1 MVPCILYSCV
11 LAYLGSQGNDIK
23 KVRMLKELWY
33 MKQHDMVSFRKHD
46 IIKFPSS
53 KAVMI
58 IF

>member
-1 MVPCILYSCV
+1 
-11 LAYLGSQGNDIK
+11 
-23 KVRMLKELWY
+23 MLKELWY